1 MSNNLSNSN
10 TIMAGIKEVGH
21 KVFGGYAEL
30 LRIPHTAR
38 YSIGSVIACMP
49 FPMVGM
55 TITISVQHYYGN
67 YSLAGMLTAIQAIAL
82 AVATPLRA
90 AGMDTRNTVS
100 KWVAPRARD
109 ACSYSSGTA
118 RREVSDTLMMEGR
131 IMMAS
136 TRMAASR
143 QAPEERSKA
152 R

>member
-1 MSNNLSNSN
+1 MLA
-10 TIMAGIKEVGH
+10 TFPATMMMAM
-21 KVFGGYAEL
+21 AS
-30 LRIPHTAR
+30 PMAR
-38 YSIGSVIACMP
+38 PTPRTM
-49 FPMVGM
+49 
-55 TITISVQHYYGN
+55 
-67 YSLAGMLTAIQAIAL
+67 

-100 KWVAPRARD
+100 KWVAPRARE

-143 QAPEERSKA
+143 QAPEDRSKA